1 MRACFLFELVFMPI
15 SGLNRCFLLTSFAC
29 IFGFSAPGQA
39 EPIIGDLGVALS
51 YEPHDPSGSR
61 YELRPLP
68 YMDLTWGDF
77 SLSSDD
83 GLSWSALK
91 RDGWSAGPFVN
102 YVSGRN
108 ANGSLRGLRD
118 VSGMGEAGGFV
129 QYSPDDF
136 WRVYAQ
142 MGHALGGSDGQGGVL
157 GRIGGELG
165 YPLGLGII
173 GDTSVTANYA
183 DGRQAQTFYGVS
195 AQEAQASGIRQ
206 YDASGGLQNV
216 TLTQS
221 AQLPLGRGWL
231 LLTSA
236 SWTHLVG
243 SAADSSIVKQRGN
256 DNQGGVSVAV
266 AYHFKGL

>member
-1 MRACFLFELVFMPI
+1 MPL
-15 SGLNRCFLLTSFAC
+15 SRFNRCALFASFAC
-29 IFGFSAPGQA
+29 AVGFSAPGQA
-39 EPIIGDLGVALS
+39 EPIVGDLGMALS

-61 YELRPLP
+61 YEVRPLP
-68 YMDLTWGDF
+68 YMDLTWGDL

-83 GLSWSALK
+83 GLSWKALK
-91 RDGWSAGPFVN
+91 GGGWSAGPFLN
-102 YVSGRN
+102 YVPGRN
-108 ANGSLRGLRD
+108 SNGSLRGLRD

-129 QYSPDDF
+129 QYSPEDF
-136 WRVYAQ
+136 WRVFAEA
-142 MGHALGGSDGQGGVL
+142 GRVAGGSDGQGGVL

-221 AQLPLGRGWL
+221 AQFPLAPGWS

-256 DNQGGVSVAV
+256 DNQGEVSVAV
-266 AYHFKGL
+266 AYHFNGP